1 MKFLK
6 IFTITVSL
14 FVLSNSVFA
23 QGAGIEWDIL
33 NQEVITEYRQGNY
46 KKATQIAKIA
56 LKVAEENVGADHPN
70 VATSLNNLAE
80 LYRTQGN
87 YAKAEPLYKR
97 SLAIWEKALGADHPN
112 VATSLENMAFLYRA
126 TNRDSEAKKLEK
138 RAREIRN
145 SRR

>member
-70 VATSLNNLAE
+70 VATSL
-80 LYRTQGN
+80 
-87 YAKAEPLYKR
+87 
-97 SLAIWEKALGADHPN
+97 
-112 VATSLENMAFLYRA
+112 ENMAFLYRA